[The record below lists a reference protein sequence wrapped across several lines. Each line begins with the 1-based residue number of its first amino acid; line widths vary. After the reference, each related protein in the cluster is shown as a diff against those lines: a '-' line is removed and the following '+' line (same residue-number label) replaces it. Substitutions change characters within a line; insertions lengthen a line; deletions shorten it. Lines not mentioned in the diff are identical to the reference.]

1 MSVRSILLVLAV
13 ASSAGC
19 ASHLPA
25 LPANVSIGAPTALP
39 SAIARSGDAPPELLG
54 ARFSALDVRR
64 GQTWSGSFVT
74 GTNVASLEVRSNLF
88 SIDVPRT
95 AFGRFAFSLD
105 MLDVPPIFVR
115 KYALRIIARNS
126 AGLETEEDV
135 PFEIR

>member
-1 MSVRSILLVLAV
+1 
-13 ASSAGC
+13 
-19 ASHLPA
+19 
-25 LPANVSIGAPTALP
+25 
-39 SAIARSGDAPPELLG
+39 
-54 ARFSALDVRR
+54 
-64 GQTWSGSFVT
+64 
-74 GTNVASLEVRSNLF
+74 VRSNLF